1 MNSAAACVEQMGD
14 IVVMDDIELL
24 GVGFKVKWW
33 CFIVMLRIL
42 QMRSN
47 RTLYESQTLSK
58 CQKLSH
64 WLVVVG

>member
-33 CFIVMLRIL
+33 CFIVMSRIL